1 MDEKLALLEIWDMI
15 REQVKIEYDIMD
27 IAYDTWIVPLKL
39 FSVKDGIVKIL
50 IPKELGDVGLSMI
63 DRKYKLPFQVKISEI
78 MNKRYDVEFIT
89 EEDAAKEEK
98 SKSIPSI
105 NNKKEVNEDNLEQT
119 IQKSNLNPKYTFDTF
134 VVGPNNRLAH
144 SAALAVAED
153 PGKVYNPLFLYGG
166 PGLGKTHLMHSI
178 GHYIIQKNPN
188 TIVRYVTSETFTNEV
203 IESIRLGDSAAAM
216 SKFRE
221 KYRSVDVLLLDD
233 VQFIIGKEST
243 QNEFFNTFNELHSQN
258 KAIILTSD
266 KPPKDMETLEERL
279 RSRFDWGLTVD
290 INPPDYETRM
300 AILRQYAD
308 TLGITIDDEIV
319 QYIASNIRS
328 NIRELEGALNKVV
341 ALKNLDN
348 QEITMSTAE
357 QAIKDMITPDSPR
370 TITPE
375 LILDTVAKYYNTTK
389 EAIVSQKR
397 NKQIVIPRQVTMYI
411 CREET
416 DVPLTEI
423 GKVMG
428 NRDHTTVIHGHDK
441 VAKDLS
447 TDPTLKDD
455 IEKIKKMIYPS

>member
-1 MDEKLALLEIWDMI
+1 MDEKQALLEKWTEIK
-15 REQVKIEYDIMD
+15 EQIKIDND
-27 IAYDTWIVPLKL
+27 VTDLAYDTWIKPMKIH
-39 FSVKDGIVKIL
+39 SVDNGIVRIL
-50 IPKELGDVGLSMI
+50 VPPEQETGINYISN
-63 DRKYKLPFQVKISEI
+63 KYKLPLSFTISEV
-78 MNKRYDVEFIT
+78 MQTKYDVEFIT
-89 EEDAAKEEK
+89 EADAAKEK
-98 SKSIPSI
+98 TVTPS
-105 NNKKEVNEDNLEQT
+105 NKKELNHSNLEQT

-134 VVGPNNRLAH
+134 VVGQNNSLAH
-144 SAALAVAED
+144 SAAVAVAED

-178 GHYIIQKNPN
+178 GHHIIKRNPN
-188 TIVRYVTSETFTNEV
+188 TIVRYVTSESFTNEL
-203 IESIRLGDSAAAM
+203 IESIRNGEGATAM

-300 AILRQYAD
+300 AILRQYAE
-308 TLGITIDDEIV
+308 TIGITIDDEIV

-341 ALKNLDN
+341 ALKNLTN

-357 QAIKDMITPDSPR
+357 QAIKDMITPDTPR
-370 TITPE
+370 TVTPE
-375 LILDTVAKYYNTTK
+375 IILDVVANYYNTTK
-389 EAIVSQKR
+389 EAIASGKR
-397 NKQIVIPRQVTMYI
+397 NKEIVIPRQVAMYI
-411 CREET
+411 CREKT
-416 DVPLTEI
+416 DAPLIEI

-447 TDPTLKDD
+447 TNPNLKDD
-455 IEKIKKMIYPS
+455 IDKIIKMIYPN

>member
-1 MDEKLALLEIWDMI
+1 MDEKLALLEKWDMI

-27 IAYDTWIVPLKL
+27 VAYDTWIVPLKL
-39 FSVKDGIVKIL
+39 FSVNDGVVKIV
-50 IPKELGDVGLSMI
+50 IPQELAMGFSII
-63 DRKYKLPFQVKISEI
+63 DKKYKLPFQVKISEI

-89 EEDAAKEEK
+89 EEEASKEEK
-98 SKSIPSI
+98 SKSTPSI
-105 NNKKEVNEDNLEQT
+105 NNMKEVSANNLEQT

-397 NKQIVIPRQVTMYI
+397 NKQIVIPRQVAMYI

-455 IEKIKKMIYPS
+455 IEKIKKLIYPS